1 MIVILCFNECQNQ
14 KFLYHENIFLNVNF
28 KLTPFQ
34 GGKHFHTL
42 ITKLLPIMMLIFV
55 WSCDKGIKEVDE
67 TASERDNGAETSTF
81 AVNSDIKLS
90 RKTLHKFAKSFA
102 KSFVDQDFKKFNK
115 EELEKEWNGDLQY
128 LVHTHLNF
136 PLNNTGK
143 NYKSLLVGNELDASS
158 ESEIMSSKKIRILAT
173 EYTYEKIQKNG
184 YDDLIVLIEPDTED
198 AKIIEGYT
206 ISGMPISVSSISEPK
221 NPVII
226 VGYCEICN
234 DEQTNKLSNE
244 PTIPQSNLRRTN
256 GYAERVTW
264 VHIPNLSTVE
274 SWWDGKPEMK
284 ITAICYNQNT
294 IDQNG
299 KLGLILLVQNI
310 SEMDCLY
317 LIGILHNGM
326 VQHTW

>member
-1 MIVILCFNECQNQ
+1 M
-14 KFLYHENIFLNVNF
+14 
-28 KLTPFQ
+28 
-34 GGKHFHTL
+34 
-42 ITKLLPIMMLIFV
+42 
-55 WSCDKGIKEVDE
+55 
-67 TASERDNGAETSTF
+67 
-81 AVNSDIKLS
+81 
-90 RKTLHKFAKSFA
+90 
-102 KSFVDQDFKKFNK
+102 
-115 EELEKEWNGDLQY
+115 
-128 LVHTHLNF
+128 
-136 PLNNTGK
+136 NNTGK

-264 VHIPNLSTVE
+264 VHIPNLSSVE
-274 SWWDGKPEMK
+274 SWWDGMPEMK

-294 IDQNG
+294 SMVDKVKDSDLGGNSGSQWNRSKWEAGINFASPEYFGNGLLIFNWYFTQWHGTTYLVKIWEYDGDGGTLTLVLTTGGSTFTYTGIRAGDDQLDEQQISHPDPTPRNYNTGVLNYTIDN
-299 KLGLILLVQNI
+299 VQ
-310 SEMDCLY
+310 
-317 LIGILHNGM
+317 
-326 VQHTW
+326 